1 MIITILEGHVTADK
15 WNELEIAF
23 REGIKHTPPQLKETY
38 LIQGTDT
45 PETWR
50 IITFWRSDQAYHESK
65 TAGSISTCESMF
77 RKIDVKPTRREFKV
91 ILRHEHI

>member
-1 MIITILEGHVTADK
+1 MIITILEGSVSADK
-15 WNELEIAF
+15 WSDLEISF

-38 LIQGTDT
+38 LIQAIES

-50 IITFWRSDQAYHESK
+50 IITFWRSDQAYKEAKVSGGLSTGERIFHNTGVES
-65 TAGSISTCESMF
+65 
-77 RKIDVKPTRREFKV
+77 TRREFRV